1 MSTAPDT
8 IQKRQMMRTR
18 LMAGPVGVLVTAF
31 TAGNALAHHS
41 FASEF
46 DINQPVE
53 FEGVVTRM
61 EWSNPHAWVHMEVTT
76 GSGEKQHWAV
86 EGGAPNALIR
96 RGWNRNSLPP
106 GIVVQVKGYRAR
118 DNSFR
123 ANGTRLTLGDG
134 SQLFVGSSAPGA
146 EE

>member
-1 MSTAPDT
+1 
-8 IQKRQMMRTR
+8 MRRIMTT
-18 LMAGPVGVLVTAF
+18 LASLLLTAF
-31 TAGNALAHHS
+31 IAGNVSAHHS

-61 EWSNPHAWVHMEVTT
+61 QWSNPHAWVHMEVTT
-76 GSGEKQHWAV
+76 ASGEKQEWAV

-96 RGWNRNSLPP
+96 RGWNRDSLPP
-106 GIVVQVKGYRAR
+106 GTVVKVRGYRAR

-123 ANGTRLTLGDG
+123 ANGTRITLADG
-134 SQLFVGSSAPGA
+134 SQLFVGSSAPGGD
-146 EE
+146 E

>member
-1 MSTAPDT
+1 
-8 IQKRQMMRTR
+8 MRTR
-18 LMAGPVGVLVTAF
+18 ILTTLAGMFITAFMAGSAV
-31 TAGNALAHHS
+31 AHHS

-61 EWSNPHAWVHMEVTT
+61 QWSNPHAWVHVEVTT
-76 GSGEKQHWAV
+76 ASGEKQQWAV

-96 RGWNRNSLPP
+96 RGWNRDSLPP
-106 GIVVQVKGYRAR
+106 GTVVQVRGYRAR
-118 DNSFR
+118 DNSLR
-123 ANGTRLTLGDG
+123 ANGTRITLADG

>member
-1 MSTAPDT
+1 MHIKILTALAAALFT
-8 IQKRQMMRTR
+8 
-18 LMAGPVGVLVTAF
+18 VF
-31 TAGNALAHHS
+31 TANNVLAHHS

-61 EWSNPHAWVHMEVTT
+61 QWSNPHAWVHMEVTT
-76 GSGEKQHWAV
+76 ASGEKQEWAV

-96 RGWNRNSLPP
+96 RGWNRDSLPP
-106 GIVVQVKGYRAR
+106 GTVVQVKGYRAR

-123 ANGTRLTLGDG
+123 ANGTRITLADG